1 MASSKCLDKAR
12 KQVQTMTIEKKTNE
26 SLPLCNCLP
35 SCTSISYSADSSP
48 CEANNSLIIHFLDY
62 YDEAMA

>member
-1 MASSKCLDKAR
+1 MASSECLDDAK
-12 KQVQTMTIEKKTNE
+12 KKVQTMTIEKKTNV

-48 CEANNSLIIHFLDY
+48 SDANNSLIIKFLGY
-62 YDEAMA
+62 YDEAMS